1 MSSQWESVDRMEA
14 RESRRKWQE
23 EEMRR
28 TAEMAP
34 ALDDEEWLKELEEK
48 NKRPG
53 GPAKQLPTFDENWR
67 PEDQD

>member
-1 MSSQWESVDRMEA
+1 MARGRDEA
-14 RESRRKWQE
+14 GG
-23 EEMRR
+23 
-28 TAEMAP
+28 EMAP

-48 NKRPG
+48 NKRPS